1 MTILPLICDKCGK
14 SLTIETD
21 IPAYIEKRKAEWEKE
36 HKNCKE
42 NG

>member
-21 IPAYIEKRKAEWEKE
+21 IPAYLEKREKE
-36 HKNCKE
+36 WLEEHKACKPRP
-42 NG
+42 